1 MDTQTKY
8 EELKKIIGKMGRAV
22 ICYSGGV
29 DSTLLLKVCVD
40 VLGKEGVLALIAR
53 SETYPEQE
61 ITEAVAFARSL
72 GVAHEVIVTSEM
84 EDESYLRNTKERCY
98 HCKQHL
104 FGRVRQI
111 AAERGIDH
119 VLEGSNVDDQGD
131 YRPGRRAGQELGIE
145 SPLLMAGLTKAD
157 IREISK
163 QLGLPTHN
171 KPSLA
176 CLASRIPYGTRIEA
190 DVLKRIEEAEQFLR
204 SLGIGQVRVRYHGPV
219 ARIEVTDEDFDAV
232 MARKDEIGDALNKIG
247 FLYVTLDLKG
257 YRTGSMNEGLVKEGE
272 MGETGE
278 TDF

>member
-1 MDTQTKY
+1 
-8 EELKKIIGKMGRAV
+8 MGQAV

-40 VLGKEGVLALIAR
+40 VLGKDGVLALIAR

-61 ITEAVAFARSL
+61 ITEAVDFARSL
-72 GVAHEVIVTSEM
+72 GVAYEVIVTSEM

-119 VLEGSNVDDQGD
+119 VLEGSNVDDRGD

-272 MGETGE
+272 IE
-278 TDF
+278 F